1 MYLYINYYQFFLQ
14 STFVDLKTTFVAAN
28 ILIISNFA
36 AKIIGYH
43 LFSLFLRGRI
53 FKDAFAYSW
62 KAIIGNYGI

>member
-36 AKIIGYH
+36 AKIKKVIFSSVLP
-43 LFSLFLRGRI
+43 LFKRKNF
-53 FKDAFAYSW
+53 
-62 KAIIGNYGI
+62 